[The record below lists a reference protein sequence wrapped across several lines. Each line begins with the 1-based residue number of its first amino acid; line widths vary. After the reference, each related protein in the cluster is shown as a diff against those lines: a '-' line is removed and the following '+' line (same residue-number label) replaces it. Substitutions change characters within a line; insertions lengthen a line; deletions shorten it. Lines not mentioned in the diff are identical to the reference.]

1 MLKYVKLYYVVVYI
15 IKVYY
20 FHFPAVAAVRLL
32 TGDGPL
38 TFIQKSLSLGRNHIR
53 TFLGRPQ
60 DVGRTCP
67 LELRIR
73 PKEDVLIKYV
83 GDVLK
88 MLVEDV
94 LSCYMKYNMG
104 MSSRQYIGTS
114 SGRW

>member
-1 MLKYVKLYYVVVYI
+1 MQL
-15 IKVYY
+15 
-20 FHFPAVAAVRLL
+20 VRLL

-38 TFIQKSLSLGRNHIR
+38 TFIQKSLSLGPNHIR

-73 PKEDVLIKYV
+73 PNEDVLIKYA

-94 LSCYMKYNMG
+94 LSPFRLQD
-104 MSSRQYIGTS
+104 STL
-114 SGRW
+114 GRPKDAGRGRAQDVGRERPLALHGGPY